1 VPSESLK
8 TQASPADRDREHA
21 SPAPSA
27 SAAPSG
33 DDVSPEVWQAFER
46 VMNQARAMFDGAA
59 ETDEV
64 GPFLLALTDAVRRAV
79 TGAVPSADPIP
90 TPPPA
95 ARILEHVRRAFVDE
109 VCTDSSDDARHAM
122 RVLRGLGDV
131 QRRLERAAATGGA
144 YPVIER
150 EALGLIVE
158 VAHDMRSPLAAILF
172 LIDMLRT
179 GRGGGVTALQARQLG
194 MVYGATL
201 GLNQLACDLIDFARG
216 HAGLIGDHPVP
227 FSVLSVF
234 HSVRDIVQPM
244 AEERGTTMSFAPPSD
259 HARLGFPVALNR
271 ILLNLT
277 TNAVKFAK
285 QGAVTVA
292 ARQLSATRIEFSVHD
307 TGRGIPD
314 SVMAQLFQPF
324 RRPRHATSS
333 SFSSSGLGLSIC
345 HKLVTALGSEIHV
358 TTSDTDGTRFAF
370 ELDLPLAGE

>member
-1 VPSESLK
+1 VPPERLNAQS
-8 TQASPADRDREHA
+8 SPAGTDREHA
-21 SPAPSA
+21 PPAAPESADA
-27 SAAPSG
+27 SAR
-33 DDVSPEVWQAFER
+33 DMSPEVWQAFER
-46 VMNQARAMFDGAA
+46 AMSQARAMFDGAA

-64 GPFLLALTDAVRRAV
+64 GPFLLALTDAVRGTVA
-79 TGAVPSADPIP
+79 GAAPSADPFP
-90 TPPPA
+90 MPPPA
-95 ARILEHVRRAFVDE
+95 VRILEHVRRAFVDE
-109 VCTDSSDDARHAM
+109 VCTDTADDARHAM
-122 RVLRGLGDV
+122 RVLRALGDV
-131 QRRLERAAATGGA
+131 QRRFDRAAAAGGA

-216 HAGLIGDHPVP
+216 HAGLIGEHPVP

-244 AEERGTTMSFAPPSD
+244 AEEVGTTMSFAPPKD

-277 TNAVKFAK
+277 SNAVKFAK
-285 QGAVTVA
+285 KGAVTVA
-292 ARQLSATRIEFSVHD
+292 ARQLSATRVEFSVHD
-307 TGRGIPD
+307 TGRGIPE

-358 TTSDTDGTRFAF
+358 TTSDTHGTRFAF
-370 ELDLPLAGE
+370 ELDLPLATD